1 MPGKPKFFSLAEIR
15 QPVNQ
20 WICIAF
26 IGVWCFW
33 IVLYYFVQKAQ
44 DVGEAMNLSASVSQ
58 IIES

>member
-1 MPGKPKFFSLAEIR
+1 MPREKFWSLAELK

-33 IVLYYFVQKAQ
+33 IVLYYVTQKAEIT
-44 DVGEAMNLSASVSQ
+44 GEKYVATTGVAVHQ
-58 IIES
+58 TQQ